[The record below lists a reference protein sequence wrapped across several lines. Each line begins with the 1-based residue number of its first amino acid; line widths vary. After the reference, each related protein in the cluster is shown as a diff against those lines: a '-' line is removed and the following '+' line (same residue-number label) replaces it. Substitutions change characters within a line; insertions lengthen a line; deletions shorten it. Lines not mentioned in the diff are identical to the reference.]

1 MMKNTNYAHPK
12 FTELNIVFLLE
23 KSSIFAK
30 NTPKLGPNFGA
41 FFDLEKQCLVPVSR
55 GLDEW

>member
-1 MMKNTNYAHPK
+1 MKNTNYTHPK

-23 KSSIFAK
+23 KSPIFAK
-30 NTPKLGPNFGA
+30 NTPKFGPDFEG
-41 FFDLEKQCLVPVSR
+41 FFHLEKQCLVPVSR

>member
-1 MMKNTNYAHPK
+1 MKNTKPAHPK

-23 KSSIFAK
+23 KSPIFAK
-30 NTPKLGPNFGA
+30 NTPKFGPDFGA
-41 FFDLEKQCLVPVSR
+41 FFHLEKQCLVPVSR

>member
-1 MMKNTNYAHPK
+1 MKNENYAHPK

-23 KSSIFAK
+23 KYPIFAK
-30 NTPKLGPNFGA
+30 NTPKFEPHFGA
-41 FFDLEKQCLVPVSR
+41 FFHLEKQCLVPVSR